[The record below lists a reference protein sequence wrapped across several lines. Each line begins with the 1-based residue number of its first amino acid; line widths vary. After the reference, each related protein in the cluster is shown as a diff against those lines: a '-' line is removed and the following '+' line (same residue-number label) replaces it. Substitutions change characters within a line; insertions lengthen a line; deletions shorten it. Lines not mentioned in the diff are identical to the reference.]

1 MLEDKTSTQTM
12 FCCRLPEVIFQNLL
26 VVFRLHDSLTL
37 MRFPV
42 PNALKHPHSII
53 LPLPCFTLETFWKCV
68 LWVEHLNSFSKH
80 RQHLYGQ
87 RALFLFHLTKG
98 HVSSMYSFF
107 FSKLSFKLQ
116 SSLEVS
122 LLQKWIFFLVCNLAV
137 YSCAGLY

>member
-1 MLEDKTSTQTM
+1 M
-12 FCCRLPEVIFQNLL
+12 FCCRLPEVVFQNLL
-26 VVFRLHDSLTL
+26 VVFRFHDSLTL

-107 FSKLSFKLQ
+107 SPSCPSNFSLAWRCLFFRSGFFSWSATLQ
-116 SSLEVS
+116 SIPV
-122 LLQKWIFFLVCNLAV
+122 LA
-137 YSCAGLY
+137 STDHLR